1 MIRRRWG
8 FTLIELLVVLTIVG
22 VAASLIG
29 PVAIEQYERTKVTQE
44 REQLLR
50 MIDDVT
56 FRAYTEFQHF
66 ELEVEGNQWLLK
78 SGSNEPKIHKF
89 EFIELKRQSFD
100 INSHGFWSND
110 LLFWLEGERERQ
122 TRLNPERIPE
132 RTEGSDDD
140 SN

>member
-50 MIDDVT
+50 IIDDVT

-78 SGSNEPKIHKF
+78 SGSNEPTIHKF
-89 EFIELKRQSFD
+89 DFIEFKRQSFD
-100 INSHGFWSND
+100 VNSHGFWSND
-110 LLFWLEGERERQ
+110 LLFWLEGERQRQ
-122 TRLNPERIPE
+122 TRLNPERI
-132 RTEGSDDD
+132 EGSDDD